1 MSGATAAVLNDL
13 QPDQSL
19 MASATIRVPDSLAEL
34 DQWVAWQYERL
45 DGGKPTKVP
54 HQVNGGP
61 ASTTDP
67 KTWCSWNAARRAC
80 QENPRRWYGPGF
92 VFSAADPF
100 FGIDLDQCLD
110 AAGKLKPWAQPI
122 MERFSN
128 SYAEISPSGRG
139 IKIWAK
145 GRMPSGGTA
154 FPMGDGRVEIYDRAR
169 YFTVTGKHW
178 AGQML
183 DVEEHQADLDW
194 LLALSP
200 HGQKKVPFTVPGKIP
215 KGSQHDTLVSI
226 AGTMRARGSE
236 YPEIEV
242 ALLEINKGRLEEPAP
257 QDNIKRIAASVCQ
270 YPPGD
275 NRSIGGVERAGDLRD
290 GVAEIPSPK
299 AMQWPAPIDEAAYC
313 GLAGD
318 VVRTLVPQTEADPV
332 ALLIHVL
339 VGMGNLVGR
348 SPHFRVGATTHHTN
362 ENAICVGKTSSAR
375 KGTAKS
381 DTFSLLGPI
390 DPAWVEN
397 RVMAGLS
404 SGEGLI
410 SAVRDEIER
419 QEPIRDKNR
428 TITGYQPVIA
438 DKGVDDKRL
447 LVIEPEFASVL
458 RVAGREGNTLSTV
471 YRQAWDSGLLRVLN
485 KNSPVKATGAHIS
498 IIGHI
503 TRDELLMELSNND
516 KVNGFGNRN
525 LWLCVQRSKFL
536 PDGGDWDLDLGPLIS
551 RLKNFVDF
559 ARGVGEMRRDPD
571 ARAMWHA
578 VYPQLSGERGGLFG
592 SLTSRAE
599 AHVLRLSC
607 IYALLERSTKVQGCH
622 IEAAL
627 ALWKYCEDSAR
638 VIFGDAL
645 GSYVADQILKA
656 IRNAP
661 EGLTRNDLRDLFGR
675 HRSSEEIGAALQIL
689 GDRTLVEREKED
701 TGGRPVERWFATS
714 EAARKARKARKGEGE

>member
-1 MSGATAAVLNDL
+1 MSAVAAAAWNDL
-13 QPDQSL
+13 QRDDSL
-19 MASATIRVPDSLAEL
+19 TASATIRVPDILAEL
-34 DQWVAWQYERL
+34 DQWVVWRYEQR

-54 HQVNGGP
+54 YQSNGSL
-61 ASTTDP
+61 ASVQDP
-67 KTWCSWNAARRAC
+67 ETWCSWDEARKAC
-80 QENPRRWYGPGF
+80 QENPRRWCGIGF
-92 VFSAADPF
+92 VFSATDPF

-110 AAGKLKPWAQPI
+110 TTGKLKPWAQSI
-122 MERFSN
+122 MERFSD
-128 SYAEISPSGRG
+128 SYAETSPSGRG

-145 GRMPSGGTA
+145 GSMPSGGTA
-154 FPMGDGRVEIYDRAR
+154 FPLGDGRVEIYDRAR
-169 YFTVTGKHW
+169 YFTVTGNHW

-226 AGTMRARGSE
+226 AGTMRARGCE
-236 YPEIEV
+236 YPEIEA
-242 ALLEINKGRLEEPAP
+242 ALLAMNRGRLEERAP
-257 QDNIKRIAASVCQ
+257 EDNIKRIAASVCQ

-275 NRSIGGVERAGDLRD
+275 KRSIGGVERGGDLGD
-290 GVAEIPSPK
+290 GAAEIPIPE
-299 AMQWPAPIDEAAYC
+299 AIQWPAVIDEAAYY

-318 VVRTLVPQTEADPV
+318 IVRTLGPQTEADPV

-339 VGMGNLVGR
+339 VGVGNLVGR
-348 SPHFRVGATTHHTN
+348 GPHFRVGGTDHHTN

-381 DTFSLLGPI
+381 DTFNLLASI

-410 SAVRDEIER
+410 WAVRDEIER
-419 QEPIRDKNR
+419 QEPIRDKKK
-428 TITGYQPVIA
+428 TITGYQPVIT
-438 DKGVDDKRL
+438 DNGVDDKRL

-485 KNSPVKATGAHIS
+485 KNSPVKATDAHIS

-525 LWLCVQRSKFL
+525 LWLCVKRSKFL
-536 PDGGDWDLDLGPLIS
+536 PDGGDWDHLVLGPLIG
-551 RLKNFVDF
+551 RLKGVVEFG
-559 ARGVGEMRRDPD
+559 RKVGEMRRDPD
-571 ARAMWHA
+571 ARSLWHA
-578 VYPQLSGERGGLFG
+578 VYPQLSGERAGLFG

-607 IYALLERSTKVQGCH
+607 IYALLEPSAEVQRRH

-638 VIFGDAL
+638 VIFGNAL
-645 GSYVADQILKA
+645 GNYVADQILKA
-656 IRNAP
+656 LRKAP

-689 GDRTLVEREKED
+689 GTLVECEKED
-701 TGGRPVERWFATS
+701 TGGRPVERWFATG
-714 EAARKARKARKGEGE
+714 EGARKARKARKGEGE